1 MRTTLDIEDDIY
13 VHARQVA
20 AVEHVS
26 VGKVVSRL
34 MRQGLQN
41 ALAHSAGAA
50 AADSLG
56 FVYKHGIPVL
66 PADGRAI
73 TQALI
78 DRIRDEEGI

>member
-1 MRTTLDIEDDIY
+1 MMRTTLDIEDDIY

-41 ALAHSAGAA
+41 AVAHSAS

-66 PADGRAI
+66 PADGRTI

>member
-41 ALAHSAGAA
+41 TMAHSASA

-66 PADGRAI
+66 PADGRVI

>member
-1 MRTTLDIEDDIY
+1 MRTTLEIEDDVY

-20 AVEHVS
+20 AAEHVA

-41 ALAHSAGAA
+41 AAAHSTHAA
-50 AADSLG
+50 VADSSG

-66 PADGRAI
+66 PADGRVI

-78 DRIRDEEGI
+78 ERIRDEEGI